1 LDGIVGGRDHSV
13 ARVGFGLAVRNFTP
27 YTATPE
33 IREVLDYA
41 GRAER
46 LGFSSLWA
54 WDHILL
60 GSKTP
65 FPFLESLSVLAA
77 LAVTTDKV
85 RLGTGVLVLPLRN
98 PVVLAKV
105 TSTID
110 RMSDGRLVLG
120 VASGWYEREFESVG
134 VPFTERG
141 RVFER
146 NAEILKRFWT
156 EERVSGSE
164 DGMVF
169 RSVVMLPRPVQQPRP
184 QLLFGG
190 YVDKVLRR
198 VATMS
203 DGWLTY
209 FYPPESFTRAWR
221 KILRF
226 AEEAG
231 RDPATLDNV
240 TQLPICIDS
249 SFEKAD
255 ARVRAFI
262 DDYFDVAP
270 WSESTADSA
279 IRGTPEQCAEQIARH
294 VEVGARHIVFVP
306 CSYDHEQID
315 AIAESVLPRFA
326 DGSGEVP

>member
-1 LDGIVGGRDHSV
+1 MAG
-13 ARVGFGLAVRNFTP
+13 VGFGLALRNFTP
-27 YTATPE
+27 NTATPD

-41 GRAER
+41 ARAEQM
-46 LGFSSLWA
+46 GFSSLWA

-60 GSKTP
+60 GSKNP
-65 FPFLESLSVLAA
+65 FAFLESLSVLAA
-77 LAVTTDKV
+77 LAVTTEKV

-110 RMSDGRLVLG
+110 RMSGGRLVLG
-120 VASGWYEREFESVG
+120 VASGWYEREFEAVG
-134 VPFTERG
+134 VPFAERG
-141 RVFER
+141 RIFER

-156 EERVSGSE
+156 EERVDGSE
-164 DGMVF
+164 DGMEF
-169 RSVVMLPRPVQQPRP
+169 RGAVMLPRPLQQPRP

-198 VATMS
+198 VATTS

-209 FYPPESFTRAWR
+209 FYTPESFAGAWQR
-221 KILRF
+221 ILRH

-240 TQLPICIDS
+240 AQLPICIDA

-255 ARVRAFI
+255 ARVRTFI
-262 DDYFDVAP
+262 NDYFDVAP

-294 VEVGARHIVFVP
+294 VEVGARHLVFVP
-306 CSYDHEQID
+306 CSYDLEQVD
-315 AIAESVLPRFA
+315 AIAESVLPHLVG
-326 DGSGEVP
+326 GSGEAP

>member
-1 LDGIVGGRDHSV
+1 V
-13 ARVGFGLAVRNFTP
+13 AGVGFGLALRNFTP
-27 YTATPE
+27 HTATPD

-41 GRAER
+41 ARAEQM
-46 LGFSSLWA
+46 GYSSLWA

-60 GSKTP
+60 GSKNP
-65 FPFLESLSVLAA
+65 FAFLESLSVLAA
-77 LAVTTDKV
+77 LAVTTEKV

-110 RMSDGRLVLG
+110 RMSGGRLVLG
-120 VASGWYEREFESVG
+120 VASGWYEREFEAVG
-134 VPFTERG
+134 VPFAERG

-146 NAEILKRFWT
+146 NAQILKRFWT
-156 EERVSGSE
+156 EERVDGSE
-164 DGMVF
+164 DGMEF
-169 RSVVMLPRPVQQPRP
+169 RGAVMLPRPLQQPRP

-198 VATMS
+198 VATTS

-209 FYPPESFTRAWR
+209 FYTPESFAGAWQR
-221 KILRF
+221 ILRH

-240 TQLPICIDS
+240 AQLPICIDA

-255 ARVRAFI
+255 TRVRAFI
-262 DDYFDVAP
+262 HDYFDVAP

-294 VEVGARHIVFVP
+294 VEVGARHLVFVP
-306 CSYDHEQID
+306 CSYDLEQVD
-315 AIAESVLPRFA
+315 AIAESVLPHLVGA
-326 DGSGEVP
+326 SGETP